1 MQDVLAFHGM
11 RVEIP
16 ISESGKSQVIPMEE
30 LDKSPL
36 EQEYLKK
43 DFQIVIY
50 DSVTMLFSRLVP
62 ILKIFPAR
70 SAALGLLFGLMQ
82 CYATDYDLMVW
93 GIHHVSKDPTDKW
106 AKPKI
111 KGGKEIYHNTKVS
124 LYIRQCGYAKAP
136 NIREISLFRYYNKQE
151 WSESFKA
158 VLKNDGYNA
167 LTDEELNKI
176 TKGSEEKTSND
187 KQQPTGT

>member
-1 MQDVLAFHGM
+1 
-11 RVEIP
+11 
-16 ISESGKSQVIPMEE
+16 MEE
-30 LDKSPL
+30 LEKCPL
-36 EQEYLKK
+36 EEEYLKK
-43 DFQIVIY
+43 GFQIIIY
-50 DSVTMLFSRLVP
+50 DSVTMLFSRLVA

-70 SAALGLLFGLMQ
+70 SAALGLLFGLIQ

-93 GIHHVSKDPTDKW
+93 GIHHVTKDPTDQW

-124 LYIRQCGYAKAP
+124 LYVRQCGYAKVP

-158 VLKNDGYNA
+158 ILKNDGYHG
-167 LTDEELNKI
+167 LTQEELDKI
-176 TKGSEEKTSND
+176 TKSSSEKASND
-187 KQQPTGT
+187 EKQQPTGT